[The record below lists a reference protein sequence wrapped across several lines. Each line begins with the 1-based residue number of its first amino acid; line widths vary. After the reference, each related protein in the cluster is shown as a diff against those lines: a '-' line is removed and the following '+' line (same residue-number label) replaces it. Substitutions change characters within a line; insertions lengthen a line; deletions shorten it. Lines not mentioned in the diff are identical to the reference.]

1 MWPIWQEPLWRYPK
15 LVICWVVNDQKTG
28 RVHDYVSICCRDRFE
43 TLVNQLVW
51 KILNKAC
58 LMSMLTQQ
66 WNFLDLPWYFH
77 FWLNKNKRNKRS
89 GKDKNALKKLLQ
101 FLVMYQTFTDMY
113 QSFCCH
119 VSKLCLPSIKALM
132 HGRDQYLLHI
142 LDATGKNSDRKT
154 NQKEV
159 EISWSARKKRVNIVM
174 NPLLII
180 HVY

>member
-1 MWPIWQEPLWRYPK
+1 
-15 LVICWVVNDQKTG
+15 
-28 RVHDYVSICCRDRFE
+28 
-43 TLVNQLVW
+43 
-51 KILNKAC
+51 
-58 LMSMLTQQ
+58 
-66 WNFLDLPWYFH
+66 
-77 FWLNKNKRNKRS
+77 
-89 GKDKNALKKLLQ
+89 
-101 FLVMYQTFTDMY
+101 MYQTFTDMY

-142 LDATGKNSDRKT
+142 LDATGKNSDRKP

-174 NPLLII
+174 NPLLIM